1 MLVGVRDGKR
11 ALNHDSSHS
20 AVRMLRVMHMHVH
33 SQIDTHT
40 HTHTRTRTHTLLLPL
55 MIISEDWL
63 V

>member
-40 HTHTRTRTHTLLLPL
+40 RTRTHTLLLPL
-55 MIISEDWL
+55 MIISEDWF